1 MQTMTQA
8 LDTCRTAGSKADIN
22 GKAIRGLK
30 DKSAVSKLG
39 AASRNLRSAAPIR
52 IAGLYGHNPKQNRIL
67 AALPQA
73 DYERVLQQLEFVAMP
88 FSMTVCEADEYMKH
102 VYFPTSSVVSL
113 MFEAKN
119 GASVETS
126 VIGHEGMV
134 GVSLFMGG
142 GASYNRAVVKH
153 AGYGFRLSAKFL
165 VEEFSRCGALHS
177 MLLRYTHALIV
188 QMSQTAVCNRHH
200 SVTQQL
206 SRLLLLSLDRLPS
219 NEVSLTQELIA
230 NMIGVRRESIAFA
243 AAKLQEEKLI
253 TYTRGHINVL
263 NRKGLELRSCECYAC
278 VKKEYDRLPTS
289 PAGL

>member
-1 MQTMTQA
+1 MNQATQN
-8 LDTCRTAGSKADIN
+8 AGAKAEIN
-22 GKAIRGLK
+22 AKAIRGTKEK
-30 DKSAVSKLG
+30 DG
-39 AASRNLRSAAPIR
+39 AALARDSRAAAPIR

-67 AALPQA
+67 AALPEA
-73 DYERVLQQLEFVAMP
+73 DYERVLAQLEFVAMP
-88 FSMTVCEADEYMKH
+88 FNMTVCEADEYMKH

-119 GASVETS
+119 GASVETA
-126 VIGHEGMV
+126 VIGQEGMV

-165 VEEFSRCGALHS
+165 VEEFSRGGALHS
-177 MLLRYTHALIV
+177 LLLRYTHALIV

-200 SVTQQL
+200 SVTQQVC
-206 SRLLLLSLDRLPS
+206 RLLLLSLDRLPS
-219 NEVSLTQELIA
+219 TEVSLTQELIA

-243 AAKLQEEKLI
+243 AAKLQEEGLI

-263 NRKGLELRSCECYAC
+263 NRKGLESRSCECYAC
-278 VKKEYDRLPTS
+278 VKKEYDRLPTDAS
-289 PAGL
+289 QL